1 MTDPWRQRCPKGHS
15 SLTAYEDAY
24 KCSACGEAY
33 HGEPYD
39 AAEHEFPIDE
49 EPRAKNIHEELLKEL
64 VRRCQDPTTEWLR
77 ARQFECGTPK
87 QVGRTL
93 AELEDDDLVER
104 SGSGSAIGHL
114 WRPTEK
120 GRRRV
125 IECERKLA
133 LEAGPA
139 NGERAKVDP
148 VATGLLSLF
157 VALVLLSGY
166 ALAMGAVL

>member
-24 KCSACGEAY
+24 KCSACGETY

-49 EPRAKNIHEELLKEL
+49 EPRAKNIHDDVLEELA
-64 VRRCQDPTTEWLR
+64 RRCHEPTTEWLR

-104 SGSGSAIGHL
+104 SGSGSRIGHL
-114 WRPTEK
+114 WRPTDDGIRSVVET
-120 GRRRV
+120 
-125 IECERKLA
+125 ERKA
-133 LEAGPA
+133 TTAQ
-139 NGERAKVDP
+139 RDTR
-148 VATGLLSLF
+148 VATDGGRSR
-157 VALVLLSGY
+157 
-166 ALAMGAVL
+166 